1 MTPVLAE
8 LLGRANGFNGGK
20 GELVGVAVATVAGDR
35 AWVMR
40 ISLAAAWRHR
50 GSAARCSASWSGG
63 WSRSARDRYLTTI
76 PHGDLDMAAIVEES
90 RLFTPA
96 DIEFAARRT
105 AQLAFERVVFEGG
118 GQEDTKHEARSTSP
132 PFGVPTG
139 SSALS
144 SGGTQ
149 IRAFCAP
156 QPGARVMHASSPAL
170 ARGLGREG
178 YDRIST
184 W

>member
-118 GQEDTKHEARSTSP
+118 GQEATP
-132 PFGVPTG
+132 
-139 SSALS
+139 
-144 SGGTQ
+144 
-149 IRAFCAP
+149 
-156 QPGARVMHASSPAL
+156 
-170 ARGLGREG
+170 G
-178 YDRIST
+178 YDRHGPQKHQA
-184 W
+184 

>member
-118 GQEDTKHEARSTSP
+118 GQEVTAGDIRHAIGRTRRTLTHELVTE
-132 PFGVPTG
+132 FE
-139 SSALS
+139 
-144 SGGTQ
+144 Q
-149 IRAFCAP
+149 DI
-156 QPGARVMHASSPAL
+156 QDHARV
-170 ARGLGREG
+170 
-178 YDRIST
+178 
-184 W
+184 

>member
-118 GQEDTKHEARSTSP
+118 GQE
-132 PFGVPTG
+132 GVPTG